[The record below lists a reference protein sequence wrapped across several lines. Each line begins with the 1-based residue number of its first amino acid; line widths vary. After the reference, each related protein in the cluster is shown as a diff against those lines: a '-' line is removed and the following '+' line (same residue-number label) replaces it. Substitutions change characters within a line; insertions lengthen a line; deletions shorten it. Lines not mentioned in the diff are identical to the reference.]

1 MSFEDN
7 NLYEFDKFR
16 LDPARQRLLN
26 GREPVAL
33 PPKAIELLVFLVQNR
48 GKVVGKDDLLSALW
62 PDTVVEEANLS
73 QNIYLIRKALGKTTG
88 GQSFIETFSKRG
100 YRFVSEVQTKPADP
114 DAAAPVAEATP
125 GVPEVASDSPVAQ
138 RPAGY
143 RHAAAGAGIV
153 FVACMCGLYFWLP
166 HTRLTGQPQI
176 RSIAVMPF
184 KAVGPGSPAASVDEG
199 FLGIG
204 MADVIITRL
213 GKTRKIR
220 VTPTEAIR
228 RYSEQGT
235 DPLIAARSLGVESVL
250 TGTVQHSGDH
260 VRVTVQLFRAS
271 DGQPLWTDEFDQREA
286 DIFMLQDSISQR
298 LVEALMINLSGDEKH
313 QLVRNSTGNVEAYQ
327 LYLKGRYYWAKRLPD
342 PVQKGIRCFEDAVA
356 LDPNYAP
363 AYAGL
368 ADSYALTASGLAP
381 AVRMPKAKAA
391 AERALSIDPD
401 LAEAHTSLA
410 FILYKF
416 EWNWREAENHFRRAI
431 QLNPSYAIAHHW
443 FGEFLVLMGR
453 FDEGMA
459 ELKEAERLDPLSLS
473 IEADFARGLYRARR
487 YDEAIAQAQ
496 RTLELDPNFSNAYA
510 TLTYA
515 YEQKK
520 MYPEAM
526 RADLQVLR
534 LKNFTPG
541 QMDELRDAFA
551 KSGWQAYWRKQ
562 LGMMRDRAR
571 TEYVPPYVLAEFYI
585 RLGEMESAFQAIE
598 KSYEEHGDAPLELR
612 VEPLLDPAR
621 SDPRFQQF
629 LLRSGF
635 TAQL

>member
-7 NLYEFDKFR
+7 NLYEFDKFC
-16 LDPARQRLLN
+16 LDPARQRLVSS
-26 GREPVAL
+26 GEPVAL
-33 PPKAIELLVFLVQNR
+33 PPKAIELLVFLVQHR
-48 GKVVGKDDLLSALW
+48 GKVVEKDDLLSALW

-100 YRFVSEVQTKPADP
+100 YRFVSEVQTKPAD
-114 DAAAPVAEATP
+114 AAARVAEASP
-125 GVPEVASDSPVAQ
+125 AAPEVSDSPVTPQA
-138 RPAGY
+138 AGH
-143 RHAAAGAGIV
+143 RLAAAGVGIV
-153 FVACMCGLYFWLP
+153 LILVCMCGLYFWP
-166 HTRLTGQPQI
+166 RLTGQPQI
-176 RSIAVMPF
+176 RSIAVMPL
-184 KAVGPGSPAASVDEG
+184 KAIGPGGLRQGADVVDEG
-199 FLGIG
+199 FLGVG
-204 MADVIITRL
+204 LADVIITRL

-220 VTPTEAIR
+220 VIPTEAVR

-235 DPLIAARSLGVESVL
+235 DPLAAARSLQVESVL
-250 TGTVQHSGDH
+250 TGMVQQSGER
-260 VRVTVQLFRAS
+260 VRVTVQLLRTS
-271 DGQPLWTDEFDQREA
+271 DGQPLWTDEFDERKA

-298 LVEALMINLSGDEKH
+298 LVGALMIKLSGDEKH
-313 QLVRNSTGNVEAYQ
+313 QLTRNSTGNVEAYQ
-327 LYLKGRYYWAKRLPD
+327 QYLKGRYYWAKRLPD

-356 LDPNYAP
+356 LDPNYAQ

-487 YDEAIAQAQ
+487 YDESITQAQ
-496 RTLELDPNFSNAYA
+496 RTLDLDPNFSNAYA

-515 YEQKK
+515 YEQKR
-520 MYPEAM
+520 MYPEAI

-534 LKNFTPG
+534 LKDFTPV
-541 QMDELRDAFA
+541 QLDELRDVFA

-562 LGMMRDRAR
+562 LSMMQDRAR
-571 TEYVPPYVLAEFYI
+571 TEYVPPYVLAEFYM
-585 RLGEMESAFQAIE
+585 RLGDTESAFRAIE
-598 KSYEEHGDAPLELR
+598 KSYQEHGDAPLQVR
-612 VEPLLDPAR
+612 VEPLLDPVRA
-621 SDPRFQQF
+621 DPRFQQF
-629 LLRSGF
+629 LRRSGF
-635 TAQL
+635 ARQSP